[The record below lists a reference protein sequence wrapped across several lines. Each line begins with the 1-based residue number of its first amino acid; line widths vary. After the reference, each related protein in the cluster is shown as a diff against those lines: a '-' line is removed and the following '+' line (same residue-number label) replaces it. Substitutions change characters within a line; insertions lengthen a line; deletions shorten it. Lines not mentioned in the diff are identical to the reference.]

1 MLEVVIQ
8 GRAGLSCCHVL
19 FVMLEIFCVFH
30 KIFQRILQTFDI

>member
-30 KIFQRILQTFDI
+30 KIDDFSAYFANI